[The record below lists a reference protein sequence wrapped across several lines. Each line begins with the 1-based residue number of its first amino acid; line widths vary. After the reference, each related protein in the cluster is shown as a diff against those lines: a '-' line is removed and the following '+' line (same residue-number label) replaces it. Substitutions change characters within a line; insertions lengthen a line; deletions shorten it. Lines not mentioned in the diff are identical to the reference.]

1 MENMEE
7 NNKKFWKMCKKIEK
21 RFGKYGRRIS

>member
-7 NNKKFWKMCKKIEK
+7 NSKKIWKTCKKIEK
-21 RFGKYGRRIS
+21 RFGKFGRKIS